1 MLMEPLIGRYDD
13 TAGFPVDALHRLSFR
28 PKNRVA
34 LTGKY
39 NHVSAGT
46 MFVALLVSA
55 NRKLRDMCTHGLL
68 GKIELHIRAALAA
81 LTVIRKADR
90 LCVRDEISRHE
101 KATRNFAFAAE
112 VTFGGR
118 VEAVEER
125 IVIVKN
131 KINVVEQV
139 HHETAI
145 RHGEITRRLAATRI
159 EMLVVRVDGNSE
171 QTSWSPFEGLLLAIL
186 LPYRS
191 GAIAFGHVNH
201 LFIEMFL
208 RFGLAPRRNLA
219 NITVIHAAATVENH
233 ERAGHALQI
242 PWNQLDLIDIFDEKT
257 FDYWNLL
264 RCLPVPISI
273 DPFRLK
279 IARLSSLRHDGP
291 PLSTNGA
298 TGMIHAHVASRSCGF
313 HRCLKIFVDLR
324 IFVLELDL
332 TATQFDAR
340 KAAAFAVLRTHE
352 TKAPVIPAEGQI
364 ARRFCA
370 GVEMLVEPSIGGN
383 NDASRLP
390 INPLHLRACRPQYRV
405 ALAGQDNNVRA
416 GTVPV
421 AFLIGPH
428 GKF

>member
-1 MLMEPLIGRYDD
+1 MLMEPLIGRHDD

-34 LTGKY
+34 LAGQD

-46 MFVALLVSA
+46 MLVALLVSTD
-55 NRKLRDMCTHGLL
+55 RELRDMRTHSLL
-68 GKIELHIRAALAA
+68 GKIELHVRAALAA

-90 LCVRDEISRHE
+90 LCVRDEIGRHE
-101 KATRNFAFAAE
+101 KATSNFAFAAE

-118 VEAVEER
+118 IEAVEEG
-125 IVIVKN
+125 VVVVQN
-131 KINVVEQV
+131 KITVVV
-139 HHETAI
+139 RVNHETAI
-145 RHGEITRRLAATRI
+145 RHSEITRRLAATRI

-186 LPYRS
+186 LPHRS
-191 GAIAFGHVNH
+191 GAIAFGHVDH

-242 PWNQLDLIDIFDEKT
+242 PWNQLQLIDIFDEKT

-279 IARLSSLRHDGP
+279 IARLSGFRHRWSPLVNERCNRDDTCPCCTALLRLLSLP
-291 PLSTNGA
+291 Q
-298 TGMIHAHVASRSCGF
+298 SRGESA
-313 HRCLKIFVDLR
+313 DLR
-324 IFVLELDL
+324 PQTRSD
-332 TATQFDAR
+332 R
-340 KAAAFAVLRTHE
+340 H
-352 TKAPVIPAEGQI
+352 
-364 ARRFCA
+364 
-370 GVEMLVEPSIGGN
+370 
-383 NDASRLP
+383 P
-390 INPLHLRACRPQYRV
+390 I
-405 ALAGQDNNVRA
+405 
-416 GTVPV
+416 
-421 AFLIGPH
+421 
-428 GKF
+428 

>member
-13 TAGFPVDALHRLSFR
+13 TAGFPVDALHRLSFG

-39 NHVSAGT
+39 DHVSAGT
-46 MFVALLVSA
+46 MLVAFLVSTD
-55 NRKLRDMCTHGLL
+55 RELRDMCTHRLL

-81 LTVIRKADR
+81 
-90 LCVRDEISRHE
+90 
-101 KATRNFAFAAE
+101 E
-112 VTFGGR
+112 VAFGGR

-125 IVIVKN
+125 IVTVKN

-145 RHGEITRRLAATRI
+145 RHGKITRRLAATRI

-186 LPYRS
+186 LPHRS
-191 GAIAFGHVNH
+191 GAIAFGHVDH

-208 RFGLAPRRNLA
+208 RLGLAPRRNLA

-242 PWNQLDLIDIFDEKT
+242 PWNQLYLIHILNEKPFDHR
-257 FDYWNLL
+257 NLL

-291 PLSTNGA
+291 PWSTNGA
-298 TGMIHAHVASRSCGF
+298 TGMIRAHVAPRSCGF

-324 IFVLELDL
+324 ILVLELDL

-340 KAAAFAVLRTHE
+340 E
-352 TKAPVIPAEGQI
+352 
-364 ARRFCA
+364 
-370 GVEMLVEPSIGGN
+370 
-383 NDASRLP
+383 
-390 INPLHLRACRPQYRV
+390 
-405 ALAGQDNNVRA
+405 
-416 GTVPV
+416 
-421 AFLIGPH
+421 
-428 GKF
+428 